1 MQREIVKTIQDQQ
14 DWKPH
19 RAKLCINKQ
28 EHSHVH
34 IAQNVTMSHHHSC
47 MMTQSPKALRQHA
60 ESDKRSKTSL
70 NIQRLN
76 DPLEHE
82 TRVAHSKASPLNC
95 IAILKQ
101 MCQRLL
107 KPMAQWAFEYS
118 SFKTVCKSWLLS
130 QLAAFFIDL
139 RTEWSTG

>member
-19 RAKLCINKQ
+19 RAKLCINEQ

-47 MMTQSPKALRQHA
+47 MLTQSPEALRQHA

-107 KPMAQWAFEYS
+107 KPMAQ
-118 SFKTVCKSWLLS
+118 
-130 QLAAFFIDL
+130 
-139 RTEWSTG
+139 